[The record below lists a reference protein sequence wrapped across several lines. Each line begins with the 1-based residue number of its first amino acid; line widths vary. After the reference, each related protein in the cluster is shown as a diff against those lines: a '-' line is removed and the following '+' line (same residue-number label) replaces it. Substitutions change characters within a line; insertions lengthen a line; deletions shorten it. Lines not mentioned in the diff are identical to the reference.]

1 MGVCVRVYMCVHVCV
16 RVCVCVFF
24 IWEREGERRREGRGQ
39 WVYICVCAFVSNK
52 HVIYGCLCCT
62 CGRVC
67 TFVCVCVF
75 VCIFCKYQGSKKKA
89 VDPFIKKDWYDLKS
103 PSMFAVRTF
112 GKTLVTRTQ
121 GTKIASEGLKGRIF
135 DVSLADLNNDEDQV
149 YRKMKLRCEDVQGR
163 NCLTNFYGM
172 DFTTDK
178 LRSLVRKWQSL
189 IEASVDVKTTD
200 GYVLRMFCIAF
211 TKRMPNQ
218 NKRTCYAQ
226 SAKIR
231 AIRKKMTEIM
241 VRDSQTCDLK
251 SLVLKFIPES
261 IGKSI
266 EQACA
271 GIFPLQNV
279 FIRKVKIL
287 KAPKFDITKLMEV
300 HGDYTAEEVG
310 EKIEANDKEDDKEAG
325 DDEMK
330 DE

>member
-1 MGVCVRVYMCVHVCV
+1 
-16 RVCVCVFF
+16 
-24 IWEREGERRREGRGQ
+24 
-39 WVYICVCAFVSNK
+39 
-52 HVIYGCLCCT
+52 
-62 CGRVC
+62 
-67 TFVCVCVF
+67 
-75 VCIFCKYQGSKKKA
+75 
-89 VDPFIKKDWYDLKS
+89 
-103 PSMFAVRTF
+103 MFTVRTF

-121 GTKIASEGLKGRIF
+121 GTKIASDGLKGRIF
-135 DVSLADLNNDEDQV
+135 DISLADLNNDEDQV

-163 NCLTNFYGM
+163 NCLTNFWGM

-241 VRDSQTCDLK
+241 VKDSQSCDLK
-251 SLVLKFIPES
+251 SLVQKFIPES

-300 HGDYTAEEVG
+300 HGDYSAEDVG
-310 EKIEANDKEDDKEAG
+310 KNIERMEEDEGEAKEEEEAK
-325 DDEMK
+325 DDE
-330 DE
+330 